1 MNPLNELELFIEQH
15 RIQNQSMKLITA
27 TDALEFVKLCK
38 NKDVF
43 LGGFDGFYVDGQ
55 KVRIDQKL
63 SPNYSKYTKEAAIEQ
78 ALAFFEKHKDDTENI
93 GYEMVIASLKTS
105 NNTAN

>member
-1 MNPLNELELFIEQH
+1 MNPLKELELFIEHH

-27 TDALEFVKLCK
+27 IDALEFVKLCK
-38 NKDVF
+38 GENVF

-63 SPNYSKYTKEAAIEQ
+63 SPDYSKYTKDEAIKL
-78 ALAFFEKHKDDTENI
+78 ALEFFEKLKNDTENI
-93 GYEMVIASLKTS
+93 GYEMVVVPADSTE
-105 NNTAN
+105 